1 MIPFET
7 MSPTRLFLH
16 CAIPSMISMAVTS
29 LYTIADGIFVGRMIG
44 QEALAAVNLVMPLV
58 MIWFALADMVA
69 VGSSVRISILL
80 GQGEGEQA
88 SLTFSFCLKV
98 IALFSCATGLLGFFL
113 AEPIL
118 LLMGAE
124 AQVAR
129 LATEYIRVYALFAPM
144 VSAFFAV
151 DNYLRVCGKTRY
163 SMVLNVLTALLNIV
177 LDAVFL
183 VALRRGVW
191 AAALA
196 SCLSLS
202 LGTGLSLLPF
212 LKKKL
217 ALSFVRGN
225 LSAREFARLLTNGSS
240 ELFTNVASSLMM
252 LILNA
257 VLLRLGGSVAVAAIS
272 VVFYVDSIVNSM
284 IFGLADSMQPALSY
298 CYGRGLHRRV
308 RALEKRVLLAAA
320 GVSTG
325 ALVLM
330 KAAGGMADSAVCTGG
345 GRRSADDE
353 PAGYGAVR
361 PILPGQLG
369 GRLPQFL
376 PHGVGPPGEISGR
389 LALRY
394 AGGSPYNAEHS
405 GAGLGAG
412 RGVVYAPGGGERQRR
427 GGPVGHPL
435 HAQRAGG
442 RSACSGG
449 ILKNK
454 MWGGPTDRSS
464 PREVLGYSMPKMAI
478 PTPAIKI
485 TVYWARV
492 SFSLRKRRLHSR
504 ETMQ

>member
-1 MIPFET
+1 
-7 MSPTRLFLH
+7 
-16 CAIPSMISMAVTS
+16 MISMAVTS

-80 GQGEGEQA
+80 GRGEGEQA

-144 VSAFFAV
+144 VAAFFAV

-225 LSAREFARLLTNGSS
+225 LSAREFARPLTNGSS

-330 KAAGGMADSAVCTGG
+330 KAAGGWLIPLFVQEGD
-345 GRRSADDE
+345 
-353 PAGYGAVR
+353 GA
-361 PILPGQLG
+361 LLT
-369 GRLPQFL
+369 
-376 PHGVGPPGEISGR
+376 
-389 LALRY
+389 
-394 AGGSPYNAEHS
+394 
-405 GAGLGAG
+405 
-412 RGVVYAPGGGERQRR
+412 
-427 GGPVGHPL
+427 
-435 HAQRAGG
+435 
-442 RSACSGG
+442 
-449 ILKNK
+449 
-454 MWGGPTDRSS
+454 M
-464 PREVLGYSMPKMAI
+464 
-478 PTPAIKI
+478 
-485 TVYWARV
+485 
-492 SFSLRKRRLHSR
+492 SLRAMELFALSYLVSWVDACLSSYLTALDRPARSLVVSLCG
-504 ETMQ
+504 TLVVPLIMLSILAPAWGLDGV